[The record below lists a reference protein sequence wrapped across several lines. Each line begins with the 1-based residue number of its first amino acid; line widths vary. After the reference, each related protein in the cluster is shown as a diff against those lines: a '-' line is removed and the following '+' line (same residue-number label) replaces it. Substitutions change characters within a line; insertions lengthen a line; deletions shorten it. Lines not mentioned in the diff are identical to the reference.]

1 METTTIKLDEAR
13 LKTTQDKLDKLMG
26 ICNYPKGINDPKYV
40 LNAFNYLV
48 TYIDS
53 YNVYEKAFKILYK
66 QDEQNPIWEWLL
78 NELDNIQKNN
88 FMYTTKD
95 IFESEEE

>member
-1 METTTIKLDEAR
+1 METTTIKLDEKR
-13 LKTTQDKLDKLMG
+13 LKTTQDKLNKLMG
-26 ICNYPKGINDPKYV
+26 ICPKDV
-40 LNAFNYLV
+40 LNAVNYLIA
-48 TYIDS
+48 YIDS

-66 QDEQNPIWEWLL
+66 QDEKNPIWEWLL